1 MYLIDEHRRI
11 YKRMEIIK
19 FRPILKQML
28 WGGDKIIPF
37 KQLNIEM
44 DQVGESWE
52 ISGVKNNESI
62 VANGQ
67 YEGMKLNDLVAL
79 LKGNLVGKEN
89 YERFG
94 NEFPLL
100 VKFID
105 AKKQLSIQVH
115 PDDEHAIRN
124 GLKRGKTE
132 MWYIMES
139 APYATL
145 LSGLKH
151 NITPQEYKTMVE
163 NDTITDALCEYK
175 VHEGEVFYLPA
186 GRIHSIGAGTFL
198 TEIQETSD
206 ITYRIYDF
214 KRKDND
220 GNYRQ
225 LHTEKAAECIDYNVE
240 DDYRAKYK
248 PCKNK
253 GIELVRCKHFT
264 TSVYDLNEPMQLD
277 YSELDSFV
285 VLMALSGKCMLST
298 NEQNIE
304 LRAGET
310 VLLPATIQTVNVSGD
325 VKFLETFV

>member
-1 MYLIDEHRRI
+1 M
-11 YKRMEIIK
+11 
-19 FRPILKQML
+19 
-28 WGGDKIIPF
+28 
-37 KQLNIEM
+37 
-44 DQVGESWE
+44 
-52 ISGVKNNESI
+52 
-62 VANGQ
+62 
-67 YEGMKLNDLVAL
+67 
-79 LKGNLVGKEN
+79 
-89 YERFG
+89 
-94 NEFPLL
+94 
-100 VKFID
+100 
-105 AKKQLSIQVH
+105 
-115 PDDEHAIRN
+115 
-124 GLKRGKTE
+124 
-132 MWYIMES
+132 
-139 APYATL
+139 TL
-145 LSGLKH
+145 
-151 NITPQEYKTMVE
+151 
-163 NDTITDALCEYK
+163 
-175 VHEGEVFYLPA
+175 
-186 GRIHSIGAGTFL
+186 
-198 TEIQETSD
+198 
-206 ITYRIYDF
+206 
-214 KRKDND
+214 ND